1 MNATKNDRLTAL
13 VQSELIERRTCK
25 QYAERYKGVGKA
37 SMVILINCRIEIL
50 YVRSWNEISKNPRFF
65 RMNLVYEDTPRKEI
79 QEFFERKVEIENL
92 RNRNEPTIPSLLE
105 VEKKKFKMSS
115 K

>member
-1 MNATKNDRLTAL
+1 
-13 VQSELIERRTCK
+13 
-25 QYAERYKGVGKA
+25 
-37 SMVILINCRIEIL
+37 MVILINCRIEIL

-92 RNRNEPTIPSLLE
+92 RNRNEPTIPSFFE
-105 VEKKKFKMSS
+105 VEKKTNFEEFTILKWKRKTTRKEKMLFKPHTKYLHRCRSRS
-115 K
+115 R